1 LVSQLASEKGTPKH
15 YFIIEACH
23 RAIAKMVIVDEM
35 PFSVVEGEGFKEYTT
50 TLELPSKITVAR
62 DCLKIYT
69 EEKTKLKKS
78 MNGHLICL
86 TMTPGHLFK
95 ICAI

>member
-23 RAIAKMVIVDEM
+23 RDIAKMVIVDEM

-50 TLELPSKITVAR
+50 TLPSKITVAR